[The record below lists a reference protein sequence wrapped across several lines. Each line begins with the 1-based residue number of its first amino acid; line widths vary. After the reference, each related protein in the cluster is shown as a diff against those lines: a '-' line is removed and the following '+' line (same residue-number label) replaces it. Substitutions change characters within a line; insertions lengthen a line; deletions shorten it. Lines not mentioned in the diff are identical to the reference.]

1 MNINNLPKPKPKF
14 EEFVGGFRV
23 TLFKSRQITTQIT
36 TQKTIREMALGEKI
50 LNIIRGNPDVTR
62 NGIAEA
68 LKISP
73 NTVKEYIAKLK
84 KEEKLKRIGPD
95 RGGNWEVVD

>member
-1 MNINNLPKPKPKF
+1 M
-14 EEFVGGFRV
+14 
-23 TLFKSRQITTQIT
+23 TLRK
-36 TQKTIREMALGEKI
+36 KI
-50 LNIIRGNPDVTR
+50 LSIIRDNPDVTR

-84 KEEKLKRIGPD
+84 KEKKLKELR
-95 RGGNWEVVD
+95 EKQ